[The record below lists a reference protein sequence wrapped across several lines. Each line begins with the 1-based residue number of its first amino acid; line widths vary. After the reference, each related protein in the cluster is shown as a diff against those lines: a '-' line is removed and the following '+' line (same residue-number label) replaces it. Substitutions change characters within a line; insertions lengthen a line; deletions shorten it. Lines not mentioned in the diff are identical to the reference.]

1 MRVGATPSGSPR
13 DRIGGDALENL
24 IMRRLIRNRL
34 THEYLGT
41 DGKWTRDHEAAL
53 KFPDAMSL
61 IQYALRLPEPDLD
74 YVIMMEGDTPSPYD
88 LILRLKPLRRDGDPL
103 DPD

>member
-1 MRVGATPSGSPR
+1 
-13 DRIGGDALENL
+13 
-24 IMRRLIRNRL
+24 MRRLIRNRR

-61 IQYALRLPEPDLD
+61 IQHALRLPEPDLD
-74 YVIMMEGDTPSPYD
+74 YVMMEGDTPSPYD
-88 LILRLKPLRRDGDPL
+88 LIVWVKPLRRDDPL